1 MSVLTGHSSPV
12 RWGYIS
18 KMLAIYMLR
27 LGSIYA
33 TYWIYICCILDLY
46 MLHIGSIDPTCWAY
60 ISNELIVSD
69 WYLGK

>member
-18 KMLAIYMLR
+18 KMLAIY
-27 LGSIYA
+27 
-33 TYWIYICCILDLY
+33 ICYVLDLY

-69 WYLGK
+69 WYLAK